1 MPFFSGMNPK
11 IDEIIQKKHIKWILL
26 GLLVLIF
33 LAILILV
40 VLYAIAC
47 NVGYVY
53 TLLID
58 AGSTSS
64 KLTVFKWKDWPF
76 QKNGYVEEVKMAK
89 VQPGISAYK
98 DKSADAF
105 AALEPHIMNLL
116 GQTIPA
122 ESRHSTR
129 VFLAA
134 TAGMRLLT
142 LENPLQSEAVIES
155 LQLQLPQVGLMVDNP
170 YSDVRIMSG
179 RDEGIYSWITVNYLT
194 KKLGSRNV
202 PPVDEKQTIGALDLG
217 GASTQITFVPE
228 NNKPAP
234 HTSTRNL
241 FGKAFN
247 LYSYSYLCYGKSAAE
262 KRIWAEIIGNQSAR
276 EIDNPCFH
284 QGNMVVVKTSKI
296 FAEQCVSSKY
306 ADVLVGSALF
316 PHKDLPENVTF
327 KGTGDPSKCREIVEK
342 IFPTKVCSQEPCI
355 FHGIYRPNLR
365 GNFHAFSGFTY
376 VMAYLDFP
384 IEGRNPTRD
393 EFRQRVDAF
402 CKRSWNDISASTS
415 PDSWS
420 FVSLY
425 CFDGV
430 YIDALLSHFGF
441 NTSDSWRSIT
451 FSAKIDGI
459 TVSWAPGYAIDATG
473 MIESTSPKI
482 DLGLLAFATSVA
494 VLSVVFVVL
503 LAIAIFVFLRK

>member
-1 MPFFSGMNPK
+1 
-11 IDEIIQKKHIKWILL
+11 
-26 GLLVLIF
+26 
-33 LAILILV
+33 
-40 VLYAIAC
+40 
-47 NVGYVY
+47 
-53 TLLID
+53 
-58 AGSTSS
+58 
-64 KLTVFKWKDWPF
+64 
-76 QKNGYVEEVKMAK
+76 
-89 VQPGISAYK
+89 
-98 DKSADAF
+98 
-105 AALEPHIMNLL
+105 MNLL

-342 IFPTKVCSQEPCI
+342 IFPTK
-355 FHGIYRPNLR
+355 
-365 GNFHAFSGFTY
+365 
-376 VMAYLDFP
+376 
-384 IEGRNPTRD
+384 
-393 EFRQRVDAF
+393 
-402 CKRSWNDISASTS
+402 ISASTS

>member
-1 MPFFSGMNPK
+1 MKSPVQKACMNPK

-316 PHKDLPENVTF
+316 PHK
-327 KGTGDPSKCREIVEK
+327 
-342 IFPTKVCSQEPCI
+342 
-355 FHGIYRPNLR
+355 
-365 GNFHAFSGFTY
+365 
-376 VMAYLDFP
+376 
-384 IEGRNPTRD
+384 
-393 EFRQRVDAF
+393 
-402 CKRSWNDISASTS
+402 ISASTS

-494 VLSVVFVVL
+494 VLSVVMGGMKQPVFAISIECAILEGVQRHAWLGAVL
-503 LAIAIFVFLRK
+503 ERKRLGGQYVIALVRTLPVQTAFTYVGTDAQMNIGLLPASVRYLSPSPDRKQTTPNLRNL